1 MNENFGF
8 IDIILLAFIAGL
20 IILRLRNSLG
30 KGAEDSALRAKNI
43 QPVNVD
49 AVEKINKDVVIST
62 EANQFNE
69 TGFLKGAQAA
79 YEMIVN
85 AFANGDKKI
94 LKELTDPEI
103 YKNFIS
109 VIDDRQLKKIKNE
122 FTFIGIKKAKIEE
135 IKNQETLYQVKV
147 RFISEII
154 SSTKD
159 EVGKII
165 NGNNNEIQTV
175 NDVWVFR
182 KDLNSDD
189 PTWYL
194 TEISQTLDEKDPKK

>member
-30 KGAEDSALRAKNI
+30 KGTEDSTIRTKNLQSTSLQNLENI
-43 QPVNVD
+43 DVHN
-49 AVEKINKDVVIST
+49 ASLEKI
-62 EANQFNE
+62 NQFNE
-69 TGFLKGAQAA
+69 TNFLKGAQAA

-85 AFANGDKKI
+85 AFANGDKKK
-94 LKELTDPEI
+94 LKDLTDPEI

-109 VIDDRQLKKIKNE
+109 VIDERQFKKVKNE

-135 IKNQETLYQVKV
+135 VKNQDSLYRVKV

-154 SSTKD
+154 SAAKD
-159 EVGKII
+159 ETGKII
-165 NGNNNEIQTV
+165 DGSNSEIQTV
-175 NDVWVFR
+175 NDIWVFR
-182 KDLNSDD
+182 KDLNLDD

-194 TEISQTLDEKDPKK
+194 TEISQTLDEKDSKK

>member
-20 IILRLRNSLG
+20 IILRLRSSLG

-43 QPVNVD
+43 QSASMD
-49 AVEKINKDVVIST
+49 TLETIDKDVTPSSKT
-62 EANQFNE
+62 NHFDE
-69 TGFLKGAQAA
+69 TSFLKGAQAA

-85 AFANGDKKI
+85 AFANGDKKV

-109 VIDDRQLKKIKNE
+109 VIDDRQEKKIKNE
-122 FTFIGIKKAKIEE
+122 FTFICIKKAKIEE
-135 IKNQETLYQVKV
+135 VKNQDTLYQVKV

-154 SSTKD
+154 SSIKD
-159 EVGKII
+159 HTGKITD
-165 NGNNNEIQTV
+165 GSNNEIQTV
-175 NDVWVFR
+175 NDIWVFT
-182 KDLNSDD
+182 KDLASDD

-194 TEISQTLDEKDPKK
+194 TEISQNLDEKDQKK

>member
-30 KGAEDSALRAKNI
+30 RGAEDSALRAKNMNST
-43 QPVNVD
+43 NVQTLEN
-49 AVEKINKDVVIST
+49 AERKIST
-62 EANQFNE
+62 SKVANQFDE
-69 TGFLKGAQAA
+69 TTFLKGAQSA
-79 YEMIVN
+79 YEIIVN

-94 LKELTDPEI
+94 LKDLVDPEI

-109 VIDDRQLKKIKNE
+109 VIDERQFKKIKND

-135 IKNQETLYQVKV
+135 VKNKDNLYSVKV

-159 EVGKII
+159 ENGKII
-165 NGNNNEIQTV
+165 DGNNNEIQTV
-175 NDVWVFR
+175 NDVWIFR
-182 KDLNSDD
+182 KDLNS
-189 PTWYL
+189 
-194 TEISQTLDEKDPKK
+194 QALDEKDSKK

>member
-30 KGAEDSALRAKNI
+30 KGAEDSAVRAKNL
-43 QPVNVD
+43 QSVNVD
-49 AVEKINKDVVIST
+49 TLKKIDKDIVPST

-69 TGFLKGAQAA
+69 TTFLKGAQAA

-85 AFANGDKKI
+85 AFANGDKKT
-94 LKELTDPEI
+94 LKDLTDPEI

-109 VIDDRQLKKIKNE
+109 VIDERQFKKIKND
-122 FTFIGIKKAKIEE
+122 FTFIGVKKAKIEDV
-135 IKNQETLYQVKV
+135 KNRDALYTVKV

-159 EVGKII
+159 ENGKII
-165 NGNNNEIQTV
+165 EGNNNEVQTV
-175 NDVWVFR
+175 NDVWIFK
-182 KDLNSDD
+182 KDLDSED

-194 TEISQTLDEKDPKK
+194 KEISQVLDEKDSKK

>member
-30 KGAEDSALRAKNI
+30 KGAEDSALRAKNL
-43 QPVNVD
+43 QSVNVD
-49 AVEKINKDVVIST
+49 TLEKIDKDVIPST
-62 EANQFNE
+62 EVNQFNE
-69 TGFLKGAQAA
+69 TSFLKGAQAA

-85 AFANGDKKI
+85 AFANGDKKT
-94 LKELTDPEI
+94 LKDLADPEI

-109 VIDDRQLKKIKNE
+109 VIDERQSKKIKND

-135 IKNQETLYQVKV
+135 VKNQDTLYSVKV

-159 EVGKII
+159 ETGKII
-165 NGNNNEIQTV
+165 DGNNNEIQTV
-175 NDVWVFR
+175 NDVWIFR
-182 KDLNSDD
+182 KDLNSED

-194 TEISQTLDEKDPKK
+194 KEISQALDEKDSKK

>member
-1 MNENFGF
+1 MSENFGF

-30 KGAEDSALRAKNI
+30 KGAEDSALRAKNL
-43 QPVNVD
+43 QSVNAD
-49 AVEKINKDVVIST
+49 TLEKIDKGVLPST

-69 TGFLKGAQAA
+69 TSFLKGAQAA

-94 LKELTDPEI
+94 LKDLTDSEI

-109 VIDDRQLKKIKNE
+109 VIDERQSKKIKND
-122 FTFIGIKKAKIEE
+122 FTFIGVKKAKIEE
-135 IKNQETLYQVKV
+135 VKNQDTLYSVKV

-159 EVGKII
+159 ENGKII

-175 NDVWVFR
+175 NDVWIFR
-182 KDLNSDD
+182 KDLNSED

-194 TEISQTLDEKDPKK
+194 KEISQALDEKNSKK

>member
-30 KGAEDSALRAKNI
+30 KGAEDSALRAKSVQSTNLESL
-43 QPVNVD
+43 
-49 AVEKINKDVVIST
+49 EKTDKDIKHSSKS
-62 EANQFNE
+62 NHFDE
-69 TGFLKGAQAA
+69 TSFLKGAEAA

-85 AFANGDKKI
+85 AFANGDKKT
-94 LKELTDPEI
+94 LKDLVDPEI
-103 YKNFIS
+103 YKSFIS
-109 VIDDRQLKKIKNE
+109 VINEREIKKIKNE

-135 IKNQETLYQVKV
+135 VKNLESLYQVKA

-154 SSTKD
+154 SSIKD
-159 EVGKII
+159 DSGKTI

-175 NDVWVFR
+175 NDVWVFK

-194 TEISQTLDEKDPKK
+194 TEISQPLDDKDQKK

>member
-30 KGAEDSALRAKNI
+30 KGTEDSTIRTKNLQSTSLQNLENI
-43 QPVNVD
+43 DVHN
-49 AVEKINKDVVIST
+49 ASLEKI
-62 EANQFNE
+62 NQFNE
-69 TGFLKGAQAA
+69 TNFLKGAQAA

-85 AFANGDKKI
+85 AFANGDKKK
-94 LKELTDPEI
+94 LKDLTDPEI
-103 YKNFIS
+103 YKNFVS
-109 VIDDRQLKKIKNE
+109 VIDERQFKKVKNE

-135 IKNQETLYQVKV
+135 VKNQDSLYRVKV

-154 SSTKD
+154 SAAKD
-159 EVGKII
+159 ETGKII
-165 NGNNNEIQTV
+165 DGSNSEIQTV
-175 NDVWVFR
+175 NDIWVFR
-182 KDLNSDD
+182 KDLNLDD

-194 TEISQTLDEKDPKK
+194 TEISQTLDEKDSKK

>member
-30 KGAEDSALRAKNI
+30 KGAEDSALRAKNLQSI
-43 QPVNVD
+43 NVD
-49 AVEKINKDVVIST
+49 TLEKTDKSVVPSAQ
-62 EANQFNE
+62 ANQFNE
-69 TGFLKGAQAA
+69 TSFLKGAKTA

-85 AFANGDKKI
+85 AFANGDKKT
-94 LKELTDPEI
+94 LKDLVDPEI

-109 VIDDRQLKKIKNE
+109 VIDERLSKKIKND

-135 IKNQETLYQVKV
+135 VKNQGTLYSVKV

-154 SSTKD
+154 SSIKD
-159 EVGKII
+159 ETGKII
-165 NGNNNEIQTV
+165 DGNNNEIQTV
-175 NDVWVFR
+175 NDVWVFK
-182 KDLNSDD
+182 KDLNSED

-194 TEISQTLDEKDPKK
+194 KEISQALDEKDPKK

>member
-8 IDIILLAFIAGL
+8 IDIVLLAFIAGL

-30 KGAEDSALRAKNI
+30 KGADDSVLRTKDLQSTNIKNLEK
-43 QPVNVD
+43 
-49 AVEKINKDVVIST
+49 VEVESQKPKA
-62 EANQFNE
+62 EQFNE
-69 TGFLKGAQAA
+69 TNFLKGSQLA

-85 AFANGDKKI
+85 AFARGDKKV
-94 LKELTDPEI
+94 LKDLTDPEI
-103 YKNFIS
+103 YKKFTS
-109 VIDDRQLKKIKNE
+109 VIDEKIKKNLKIE
-122 FTFIGIKKAKIEE
+122 FTFIGVKKAKIEE
-135 IKNQETLYQVKV
+135 IKNKESLYQVKV

-159 EVGKII
+159 ETGKII
-165 NGNNNEIQTV
+165 DGSNDEIQTV
-175 NDVWVFR
+175 NDIWIFR

-194 TEISQTLDEKDPKK
+194 AEISQTLDEKDKQN

>member
-30 KGAEDSALRAKNI
+30 KGAEDSAVRAKNL
-43 QPVNVD
+43 QSTNVD
-49 AVEKINKDVVIST
+49 SLKQTDKDIVPST
-62 EANQFNE
+62 ESNQFNE
-69 TGFLKGAQAA
+69 TSFLKGAQAA

-85 AFANGDKKI
+85 AFANGDKKT
-94 LKELTDPEI
+94 LKDLADPEI

-109 VIDDRQLKKIKNE
+109 VIDERQLKKIKND
-122 FTFIGIKKAKIEE
+122 FTFIGVKKAKIEE
-135 IKNQETLYQVKV
+135 VKNQDTLYSVKV

-159 EVGKII
+159 ENGKII
-165 NGNNNEIQTV
+165 EGNNNEVQTV
-175 NDVWVFR
+175 NDVWIFK
-182 KDLNSDD
+182 KDLDSED

-194 TEISQTLDEKDPKK
+194 KEISQVLDEKDSKK

>member
-1 MNENFGF
+1 MNENFSF
-8 IDIILLAFIAGL
+8 IDVILLAFIAGL

-30 KGAEDSALRAKNI
+30 KGAEDSALRAKNT
-43 QPVNVD
+43 QSVNVNVFEEAD
-49 AVEKINKDVVIST
+49 KNIISSIKS
-62 EANQFNE
+62 NQFDE
-69 TGFLKGAQAA
+69 TSFLKGAQLA

-85 AFANGDKKI
+85 SFAKGDKKT
-94 LKELTDPEI
+94 LKDLVDPEI

-109 VIDDRQLKKIKNE
+109 EIDDRQIKKIKNE

-135 IKNQETLYQVKV
+135 VKNQATLYLVKV

-154 SSTKD
+154 SSSQD
-159 EVGKII
+159 DAGKII
-165 NGNNNEIQTV
+165 GGSINEIQTV
-175 NDVWVFR
+175 NDIWVFR

-194 TEISQTLDEKDPKK
+194 TEISQNLDEKDQKK

>member
-30 KGAEDSALRAKNI
+30 KGAEDSILRAKNL
-43 QPVNVD
+43 QSVNID
-49 AVEKINKDVVIST
+49 TSEKKDKDIASST
-62 EANQFNE
+62 EAKQFNE
-69 TGFLKGAQAA
+69 TTFLKGAQAA

-94 LKELTDPEI
+94 LKDLTDPEI

-109 VIDDRQLKKIKNE
+109 VIDERQSKKIKNE

-135 IKNQETLYQVKV
+135 VKNQDT
-147 RFISEII
+147 
-154 SSTKD
+154 
-159 EVGKII
+159 
-165 NGNNNEIQTV
+165 
-175 NDVWVFR
+175 
-182 KDLNSDD
+182 
-189 PTWYL
+189 
-194 TEISQTLDEKDPKK
+194 

>member
-8 IDIILLAFIAGL
+8 IDIILLAFVAGL

-30 KGAEDSALRAKNI
+30 KGAEDSAVRAKNL
-43 QPVNVD
+43 QSANVD
-49 AVEKINKDVVIST
+49 TIEKIDKEVVPST
-62 EANQFNE
+62 ETNQFNE
-69 TGFLKGAQAA
+69 TSFLKGAQAA

-94 LKELTDPEI
+94 LKDLTDSEI
-103 YKNFIS
+103 YRNFIS
-109 VIDDRQLKKIKNE
+109 VIDERQSKKIKND
-122 FTFIGIKKAKIEE
+122 FTFIGVKKAKIEE
-135 IKNQETLYQVKV
+135 VKNQDTLYSVKV

-159 EVGKII
+159 ETGKII
-165 NGNNNEIQTV
+165 EGNNNEIQTV
-175 NDVWVFR
+175 NDVWIFKR
-182 KDLNSDD
+182 DLNSED

-194 TEISQTLDEKDPKK
+194 KEISQALDEKDSKK

>member
-1 MNENFGF
+1 MSENFGF
-8 IDIILLAFIAGL
+8 IDIVLLAFIAGL

-30 KGAEDSALRAKNI
+30 KGAEDSALRAKSL
-43 QPVNVD
+43 QPANSETL
-49 AVEKINKDVVIST
+49 EKINKDTIPSVEV
-62 EANQFNE
+62 NQFNE
-69 TGFLKGAQAA
+69 TSFLKGAQAA

>member
-43 QPVNVD
+43 QSVNVD
-49 AVEKINKDVVIST
+49 TLNKTDTNITISP
-62 EANQFNE
+62 EGNKFNE
-69 TGFLKGAQAA
+69 TTFLKGAQAA

-85 AFANGDKKI
+85 AFANNDKKI
-94 LKELTDPEI
+94 LKDLSDPEI
-103 YKNFIS
+103 YKNFIA
-109 VIDDRQLKKIKNE
+109 VINERQSKKIKNE

-135 IKNQETLYQVKV
+135 IKNQGALYNVKV

-159 EVGKII
+159 EGGKII
-165 NGNNNEIQTV
+165 DGNNNEIQTV
-175 NDVWVFR
+175 NDVWIFR

-189 PTWYL
+189 PIWYL
-194 TEISQTLDEKDPKK
+194 TEISQILDEKDSKK

>member
-1 MNENFGF
+1 MSENFGF

-30 KGAEDSALRAKNI
+30 KGAEDSALRAKNL
-43 QPVNVD
+43 QAVNVNSS
-49 AVEKINKDVVIST
+49 EKIDKDFTPTAQI
-62 EANQFNE
+62 NQFNE
-69 TGFLKGAQAA
+69 TSFLKGAQAA

-85 AFANGDKKI
+85 AFANGDKKN
-94 LKELTDPEI
+94 LKDLTDPEI

-109 VIDDRQLKKIKNE
+109 VIDERQSKKTKND

-135 IKNQETLYQVKV
+135 VKNQGTLYKVKV

-159 EVGKII
+159 ETGKTID
-165 NGNNNEIQTV
+165 GNNNEIQTV
-175 NDVWVFR
+175 NDLWIFR
-182 KDLNSDD
+182 KDLNSED

-194 TEISQTLDEKDPKK
+194 TEISQALDEKDSKK

>member
-30 KGAEDSALRAKNI
+30 KGAEDSILRAKNL
-43 QPVNVD
+43 QSVNID
-49 AVEKINKDVVIST
+49 TSEKKDKDIASST
-62 EANQFNE
+62 EAKQFNE
-69 TGFLKGAQAA
+69 TTFLKGAQAA

-94 LKELTDPEI
+94 LKDLTDPEI

-109 VIDDRQLKKIKNE
+109 VIDERQSKKIKNE

-135 IKNQETLYQVKV
+135 VKNQDTLYSVKV

-154 SSTKD
+154 SSIKD
-159 EVGKII
+159 GSGKII
-165 NGNNNEIQTV
+165 AGNNNEIQTV

-182 KDLNSDD
+182 KDLNSED
-189 PTWYL
+189 PIWYL
-194 TEISQTLDEKDPKK
+194 TEISQTLDDTDPKK

>member
-30 KGAEDSALRAKNI
+30 KGAEDSALRAKNM
-43 QPVNVD
+43 QSVNVD
-49 AVEKINKDVVIST
+49 VVEKINKDVVIST

-69 TGFLKGAQAA
+69 TSFLKGAQAA

-94 LKELTDPEI
+94 LKELIAPEI
-103 YKNFIS
+103 YKNFLS
-109 VIDDRQLKKIKNE
+109 VIDDRQSKKIKNE

-135 IKNQETLYQVKV
+135 IKNQNSLYQVKV

-154 SSTKD
+154 SATKD
-159 EVGKII
+159 ESGKII
-165 NGNNNEIQTV
+165 DGSNNEIQTV
-175 NDVWVFR
+175 NDVWVFS
-182 KDLNSDD
+182 KDLSSDD
-189 PTWYL
+189 LTWYL
-194 TEISQTLDEKDPKK
+194 TEISQTLNEKDPKK